1 MKSTRQSILEQIASI
16 DRMERGKLCPMRGG
30 RYYNLQSWENGRN
43 VVRYIPA
50 TEASA
55 VREAVD
61 KYQSFMALAKKYADQ
76 VIRDTRKAAALAKK
90 EPGKAKRKKI

>member
-1 MKSTRQSILEQIASI
+1 MASI
-16 DRMERGKLCPMRGG
+16 DRMERGKLCPMQGG
-30 RYYNLQSWENGRN
+30 RYHNLQCWERGRN

-50 TEASA
+50 TEVSA
-55 VREAVD
+55 VRQAVGG
-61 KYQSFMALAKKYADQ
+61 YQSFVALAKKYADQ